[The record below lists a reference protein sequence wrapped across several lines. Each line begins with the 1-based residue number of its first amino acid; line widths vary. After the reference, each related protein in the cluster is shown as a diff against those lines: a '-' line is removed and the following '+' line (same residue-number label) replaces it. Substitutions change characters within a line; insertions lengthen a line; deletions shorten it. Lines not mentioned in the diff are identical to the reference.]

1 MAAPGKVDGAVFPP
15 HGLYI
20 RVDPERLA
28 CLVEHGRGGC
38 MEDAELVPFFSAMF
52 QLLLYL
58 NDLGL
63 IERGITV
70 RMPSPMKSL
79 AELRQQNRDP
89 VNLPIVPGAV
99 GDQTRKPET
108 SSLFLEIM
116 VRSSESPHDLPSD

>member
-1 MAAPGKVDGAVFPP
+1 
-15 HGLYI
+15 
-20 RVDPERLA
+20 
-28 CLVEHGRGGC
+28 